1 MSSLPNITP
10 SSCKQPLD
18 VAWPTNSWPRGEV
31 SNQDALN
38 KVVDEMF
45 KSENLKETNA
55 VVVVK
60 GGKVVAERYGGETF
74 YFDKPAE
81 PITASSQ
88 LISWSMAK
96 SMLHMIIGT
105 LNEQGLITPEQNAPV
120 PEWSDPTD
128 PRHNIKVKDLLE
140 MRDGLKF
147 VEDYDV
153 DNPSDVIAMLYGDA
167 KQDMAAFVA
176 SKPLAHEPGTFYNY
190 SSGTSNVL
198 SRIVADNVGYGEKY
212 NDYLTKKLF
221 RPLGMNSA
229 VAAYDDKGVWV
240 ASSFV
245 HATALD
251 FAKFGLLYL
260 RGGEWDGEQ
269 LISQDWVSTAQI
281 PHSQDENGTYYSW
294 QWWVTGDKY
303 GTYWAN
309 GYEGQMIS
317 VIPSL
322 DALVLRF
329 GHTTDEFYPDIR
341 AWRTRVLDVLAAS

>member
-45 KSENLKETNA
+45 TSENLKETNA

-105 LNEQGLITPEQNAPV
+105 LNEQGLIVPAQNAPV
-120 PEWSDPTD
+120 PEWSDPSD
-128 PRHNIKVKDLLE
+128 PRHNITIKDLLE

-167 KQDMAAFVA
+167 KQDMAAYVA
-176 SKPLAHEPGTFYNY
+176 SMPLAHEPGTFYSY
-190 SSGTSNVL
+190 SSGTTNVL
-198 SRIVADNVGYGEKY
+198 SRIVADKVGYGEKY

-229 VAAYDDKGVWV
+229 VATYDDKGVWV

-269 LISQDWVSTAQI
+269 LISEDWASTAQI
-281 PHSQDENGTYYSW
+281 PHSQDESGSYYSW
-294 QWWVTGDKY
+294 QWWVSGDKY

-309 GYEGQMIS
+309 GYEGQRIS

-329 GHTTDEFYPDIR
+329 GHTDVEFDPDIN